1 MQSVFTTEDGAS
13 TSTVL
18 PPLASTR
25 THTTPSNAV
34 GDLFANARESR
45 HDRRL
50 SMSSF
55 DGDAPPSYQ
64 DVEALPLPSYSERGY
79 KEPVTLAMYLFKF
92 GFREYFFRTPMPSFL
107 RNFRST
113 SVFPPFWI
121 LGACVLMSELQTP
134 EAPSFDEP
142 EHLAWLPDKTQAER
156 DAIVQEMRRVELKW
170 ARRCLAASVIFC
182 ALLLVGGLLIW
193 AVLNQ

>member
-1 MQSVFTTEDGAS
+1 MQSIFTTEARAS
-13 TSTVL
+13 SSMEL

-25 THTTPSNAV
+25 THTTPSNPV
-34 GDLFANARESR
+34 GDFSGNARASR

-55 DGDAPPSYQ
+55 DGEAPPSYQ
-64 DVEALPLPSYSERGY
+64 DVEALPLPSYSERGH

-92 GFREYFFRTPMPSFL
+92 GFL
-107 RNFRST
+107 
-113 SVFPPFWI
+113 FPPFWI
-121 LGACVLMSELQTP
+121 LGACILMSELQTP

-170 ARRCLAASVIFC
+170 ARRCLAASIIIC
-182 ALLLVGGLLIW
+182 TLLLVGGLLIW
-193 AVLNQ
+193 AVLRQ